1 MVSYEQSCVTL
12 ESGDLLAWFT
22 DGVTEP
28 ESEFGEMFGEDRFIE
43 LLRKNAH
50 RDEQQIVDLVVE
62 AVRQWTGS
70 EELQDDITLLLA
82 RRV

>member
-1 MVSYEQSCVTL
+1 MVSYEQSRIEL
-12 ESGDLLAWFT
+12 QSGDLIAWFT

-28 ESEFGEMFGEDRFIE
+28 ESEFGEMFGEDRLVE
-43 LLRKNAH
+43 LLTKNAH
-50 RDEQQIVDLVVE
+50 RDEQQIVNLVVE